1 MKIKIEDYDRTFECV
16 LHFAACIGSEL
27 VAASFAGP
35 GTAVHSIPNSINAG
49 RRTVV
54 ADDKDYTIKSFYPT
68 KNNYV
73 FNTAKT
79 GDAHHCVILSK
90 AATFEEESKNPV
102 VFAPDGDIA
111 KAVGEY
117 LVQKFPVPGEYARD
131 YIKILD
137 YREGRIIRDPDM
149 GTWRNLRV
157 IEISSVKWASGT
169 GLTEKY
175 LLEGIKAAQRAGILK
190 IPPKEIDGKFDPS
203 WTMKDYLRNNAAT
216 LSMQVKSIKPRHNPE
231 KDKLDPAIG
240 QMDRIPFPAQ
250 AHVIQGLV
258 NALEEQ
264 NMALACGDMGTG
276 KSIISLGVCN
286 VMHKKL
292 DRGISVLYCGPG
304 IMIPKMHKKEIKETI
319 PGAKVQIIRS
329 TEDAIRYYKK
339 IKSGYKPKGIEFV
352 LVGIDRAKLGP
363 DPWCAVTW
371 KRVAGTKSYVW
382 HCPDCG
388 QPIINPKSKDED
400 YLYWGDMLHNKPLK
414 PKELKNLLPN
424 GLPKTFSPKW
434 KLPAKVKK
442 CPACNASLWRP
453 ALKSRGETK
462 NSPRWFVS
470 FILRKLRRHFD
481 LFIMDE
487 VHQTKASDS
496 GRGDAFTQLLKASK
510 KTLCLTGTLV
520 NGMSTSIKEL
530 IWRTDPKSLL
540 REGFNYRS
548 GTVAWARKYGV
559 LEKTIR
565 TSDEDEGIVT
575 RRKKNEKQPKERPGI
590 APELV
595 ANHLLHRAAFL
606 ELGDLGLPL
615 VELNEI
621 PLFIAPDDEHREL
634 YSKFHKELHGAC
646 TKAYMED
653 KCRGAFARFI
663 PATINYGDA
672 PHLGAKV
679 EIKKDDKVLY
689 VVEAPELDYYHAKER
704 ELVRLVKKNLAE
716 DRGCIIYC
724 NYTDS
729 YAIHHRLRDVLKDH
743 GIEAH
748 VLESHV
754 SPEKRV
760 EWLAQ
765 KEKEG
770 AKVIICNMRLVEVGL
785 DLLPWPTIIF
795 YQLNY
800 DINTARQASRRAWR
814 IGQTRECRVY
824 YLVYDGTQQAD
835 QFKVCMLKRAHA
847 MLAEGR
853 LDRSELSKFGR
864 DGHTSLAADIANC
877 LLDEETAAKWKELAR
892 KDLDESVELV
902 EESKF
907 LKVLS
912 ETQKKLAR
920 KTLELCGFKPKE
932 IEETLGDVKVEKRP
946 TVFELAAFLPKRKKR
961 KRKVPEGQLTLF
973 DVI

>member
-1 MKIKIEDYDRTFECV
+1 MKIKIDDHDRTFECV
-16 LHFAACIGSEL
+16 LHFAAVIGDEL

-35 GTAVHSIPNSINAG
+35 GTATHSIPYSIIAG
-49 RRTVV
+49 RRTVIT
-54 ADDKDYTIKSFYPT
+54 DDNGNPVEYLSPV

-73 FNTAKT
+73 FNTGKA

-90 AATFEEESKNPV
+90 DAIFSEESKNPV
-102 VFAPDGDIA
+102 ILAPDGDIA

-117 LVQKFPVPGEYARD
+117 LVQRFPVPGEYISD

-137 YREGRIIRDPDM
+137 YKKARVIRDLSM
-149 GTWRNLRV
+149 ETWKDLKV
-157 IEISSVKWASGT
+157 IQITSVKHAPGS
-169 GLTEKY
+169 GLTEEY
-175 LLEGIKAAQRAGILK
+175 LLEGIKAAQRTGILK
-190 IPPKEIDGKFDPS
+190 IPHAEIDGKFDPS
-203 WTMKDYLRNNAAT
+203 WTMKDYLRANAAT
-216 LSMQVKSIKPRHNPE
+216 LSDQIKSIKPRHNPDT
-231 KDKLDPAIG
+231 DKLDPAIG

-258 NALEEQ
+258 NTLQEQ

-286 VMHKKL
+286 VIHKRL
-292 DRGISVLYCGPG
+292 NRGISVLYCGPG
-304 IMIPKMHKKEIKETI
+304 IMIPKMHKKEIKETL
-319 PGAKVQIIRS
+319 PDATVQVIRN
-329 TEDAIRYYKK
+329 TEDALRYYRK
-339 IKSGYKPKGIEFV
+339 IKNGDKPKGIEFV

-363 DPWCAVTW
+363 EPWCAMIW
-371 KRVAGTKSYVW
+371 KRVAGAKYYAW

-388 QPIINPKSKDED
+388 QPVINPKSKEED
-400 YLYWGDMLHNKPLK
+400 YLNWEDVLHNRKPAA
-414 PKELKNLLPN
+414 LKNLHPN
-424 GLPKTFSPKW
+424 GLPKGFTPKW

-453 ALKSRGETK
+453 ALKSRGETS
-462 NSPRWFVS
+462 NRPRWFVS
-470 FILRKLRRHFD
+470 FVLRKLKRHFD

-530 IWRTDPKSLL
+530 IWRTDPRSLL
-540 REGFNYRS
+540 REGFNHRS

-559 LEKTIR
+559 LERTIR
-565 TSDEDEGIVT
+565 TSEEDEGVIT
-575 RRKKNEKQPKERPGI
+575 RRKKNEQQPRERPGI

-615 VELNEI
+615 VELDEI
-621 PLFIAPDDEHREL
+621 PIFIQPDDEHREL
-634 YSKFHKELHGAC
+634 YNKFHKELHAIC
-646 TKAYMED
+646 TRAYMED
-653 KCRGAFARFI
+653 KYRGAFARFI

-679 EIKKDDKVLY
+679 EISRKGKVLY
-689 VVEAPELDYYHAKER
+689 TVEAPKLDYFHAKER
-704 ELVRLVKKNLAE
+704 ELVRLVQENLAE

-729 YAIHHRLRDVLKDH
+729 YAIHHRLKDMLKAH

-760 EWLAQ
+760 EWLAR

-800 DINTARQASRRAWR
+800 DINVVRQASRRAWR
-814 IGQTRECRVY
+814 IGQTRECRIY

-835 QFKVCMLKRAHA
+835 QFRVCMLKRAHA

-864 DGHTSLAADIANC
+864 DGHTSLAADIASC
-877 LLDEETAAKWKELAR
+877 LLDEETADKWKELAR
-892 KDLDESVELV
+892 RDLDEGVELV

-907 LKVLS
+907 LDVLS
-912 ETQKKLAR
+912 RAQKELAR
-920 KTLELCGFKPKE
+920 QTLELCGFTSKE
-932 IEETLGDVKVEKRP
+932 IKDTLGEIEVEKRP
-946 TVFELAAFLPKRKKR
+946 TVLELAAFLPKRKKR
-961 KRKVPEGQLTLF
+961 RRKPKVLEGQLTLF
-973 DVI
+973 DVV